1 MVLGNGTLA
10 PIPTTYT
17 LPTATSSVLGG
28 IKVGSNI
35 TLSSGT
41 ISLSKAN
48 VTSALGYTPANT
60 SDIPEIPT
68 ALPNPHAL
76 KITAGGSTTN
86 YTGSSTS
93 AINLDSIFS
102 KSLKITTAFIGTASL
117 TVIEAGHRYSS
128 TIARTVV
135 SLDNFS
141 ESNPNAVIISTKKI
155 SFTASEAIKMKGLEN
170 LTGTYYIY
178 YLSYIEDGKVAVNG
192 VVYA

>member
-1 MVLGNGTLA
+1 MVLGDGTLA

-68 ALPNPHAL
+68 ALPNPYRL
-76 KITAGGSTTN
+76 KINDIS
-86 YTGSSTS
+86 YTGSS
-93 AINLDSIFS
+93 AVSITVL
-102 KSLKITTAFIGTASL
+102 KPLKITTTFIGTESL
-117 TVIEAGHRYSS
+117 TVIEAGYSYSS
-128 TIARTVV
+128 TSARIVV

-141 ESNPNAVIISTKKI
+141 ESNPDAVIISTKKI
-155 SFTASEAIKMKGLEN
+155 SFTASNAIKMNGLGN

-178 YLSYIEDGKVAVNG
+178 RLSYMANGKVAVNG
-192 VVYA
+192 AVYA

>member
-1 MVLGNGTLA
+1 MVLGDGTLA

-60 SDIPEIPT
+60 SDIPKIPT
-68 ALPNPHAL
+68 ALPNPRAL
-76 KITAGGSTTN
+76 NINGTP
-86 YTGSSTS
+86 YTGSS
-93 AINLDSIFS
+93 AISITV
-102 KSLKITTAFIGTASL
+102 LQPLTTGSFIGPESL
-117 TVIEAGHRYSS
+117 TVVEAGYRYNS
-128 TIARTVV
+128 TSTRTIV

-141 ESNPNAVIISTKKI
+141 ESNPDSVIMSTKRI
-155 SFTASEAIKMKGLEN
+155 SFSASEAIKMKGLES
-170 LTGTYYIY
+170 LTGTYYVY
-178 YLSYIEDGKVAVNG
+178 HLSYVGNNKVAVNG
-192 VVYA
+192 AAYS

>member
-1 MVLGNGTLA
+1 MVLGDGTLA

-60 SDIPEIPT
+60 SDIPEIPI
-68 ALPNPHAL
+68 ALPNPNAL
-76 KITAGGSTTN
+76 NITAGGSTTN
-86 YTGSSTS
+86 YTGSSRST
-93 AINLDSIFS
+93 INLDSIFS
-102 KSLKITTAFIGTASL
+102 KSLKKGAFIGTASL
-117 TVIEAGHRYSS
+117 TVITAGYRYSS

-135 SLDNFS
+135 SLDDFS
-141 ESNPNAVIISTKKI
+141 ESNPDAVIISTKKI

-178 YLSYIEDGKVAVNG
+178 YLSYMANGKVAVNG

>member
-60 SDIPEIPT
+60 SDIPKIPT
-68 ALPNPHAL
+68 TLPNPRALTINNSTYTGASSVSITVLQPL
-76 KITAGGSTTN
+76 KIGS
-86 YTGSSTS
+86 
-93 AINLDSIFS
+93 
-102 KSLKITTAFIGTASL
+102 FIGPPSL
-117 TVIEAGHRYSS
+117 TIIEAGYRYSS
-128 TIARTVV
+128 TEARTIA
-135 SLDNFS
+135 SLEEFS

-155 SFTASEAIKMKGLEN
+155 TFYAPGGIKMKGLES
-170 LTGTYYIY
+170 LTGTYFIY
-178 YLSYIEDGKVAVNG
+178 YLSYVEDDKIAING
-192 VVYA
+192 VAYT